1 MSGEDDFV
9 PRLGKPR
16 ALGGKAKTYLSRVL
30 RSAIVAGGGR
40 MPGRKPASRFTG
52 QRIGRGAG
60 VARTL
65 RSGRDLRAGYR
76 SRRVVVKVSTP
87 RLSGK
92 GMAAARAHLS
102 YVERDGVTRDGAA
115 GELYGP
121 DTDQADGKAFL
132 DRAQKGR
139 DVRQFRF
146 IVSAED
152 GMEYEDLKPLTR
164 RLMEQVEKDLGTR
177 LDWVA
182 VDHHNTGHPHTHI
195 IVRGRDDQ
203 DKDLI
208 IAKDYITRGLRE
220 RAGELVTLDLGPR
233 TDHDIRMRLVREVD
247 QERLTSLDRGLLAG
261 VDEEGLTSPCHWDSL
276 QQTARAGRLQS
287 LRRLGL
293 ADEVAPSRWHL
304 ADGME
309 ETLRRMGERGDIQR
323 ALYRAL
329 SEGGVERAPADLAV
343 FDPSAT
349 GQRPLVGRV
358 VRRGLGD
365 EQHDR
370 HYLVIDGVDG
380 RAHYVDL
387 GRGSATQPLAEGAV
401 VRVSRRSTEARPVD
415 RSVAAVADVNEGRYS
430 ASLHRAFDKEAVE
443 GFIQAHERRLEGL
456 RRAGAGP
463 ERQDDGS
470 WTIPEDHVERAAA
483 YEKKRAKDM
492 PVVVEVLSPLEV
504 EVQAGKDGATWLD
517 RELVAA
523 TPEPLRDAGFGR
535 TVRQALDQRRQWLIA
550 QGLARQEETRIVL
563 RAGFLSRLERREL
576 EAAIKA
582 IAQERNRAFV
592 ETRPGEK
599 IEGVYRRAVEL
610 GSGKLALIEKSREFT
625 LVPWRPVLDGQE
637 GKFVS
642 GVMRRSAISWTL
654 GRTRGGPVVE

>member
-1 MSGEDDFV
+1 MSGEDDFI

-16 ALGGKAKTYLSRVL
+16 ALGARSKSYLSRVL
-30 RSAIVAGGGR
+30 RSAILAGGGR
-40 MPGRKPASRFTG
+40 LPGPKPASRFTG

-87 RLSGK
+87 RLSGR
-92 GMAAARAHLS
+92 GLAAARAHLA
-102 YVERDGVTRDGAA
+102 YVQRDGVTRDGAP
-115 GELYGP
+115 GLLYGP
-121 DTDQADGKAFL
+121 DTDQADGRAFL
-132 DRAQKGR
+132 DRARKGK

-152 GMEYEDLKPLTR
+152 GAEYEHLKSLTR
-164 RLMEQVEKDLGTR
+164 RLMAQVERDLGTR

-203 DKDLI
+203 GKDLI

-220 RAGELVTLDLGPR
+220 RASELVTLDLGPR
-233 TDHDIRMRLVREVD
+233 TDHDIRMRLIREVE
-247 QERLTSLDRGLLAG
+247 QERLTSLDRGLIAA
-261 VDEEGLTSPCHWDSL
+261 VDEEGLVSPGHWDSL
-276 QQTARAGRLQS
+276 QQTARAGRLQT

-293 ADEVAPSRWHL
+293 AEEVAPSRWRL
-304 ADGME
+304 ADGVE

-323 ALYRAL
+323 TLYRAL
-329 SEGGVERAPADLAV
+329 AEGGVERAPADLAE
-343 FDPSAT
+343 FDPNAP

-365 EQHDR
+365 EQRDR
-370 HYLVIDGVDG
+370 HYLVVDGVDG

-387 GRGSATQPLAEGAV
+387 GRGSATERVAEGAV
-401 VRVSRRSTEARPVD
+401 VRVSRRSTDARPVD
-415 RSVAAVADVNEGRYS
+415 RSVAAVAEVNEGRYS
-430 ASLHRAFDKEAVE
+430 ASLHRALDKEAAQ

-470 WTIPEDHVERAAA
+470 WNIPEDHVERAAA
-483 YEKKRAKDM
+483 HEAKRARDT

-504 EVQAGKDGATWLD
+504 EVQAGRDGATWLD
-517 RELVAA
+517 RELVSA

-535 TVRQALDQRRQWLIA
+535 SVRQALDQRRRWLIA
-550 QGLARQEETRIVL
+550 EGLARQEETRVVL
-563 RAGFLSRLERREL
+563 RAGFLARLERREL
-576 EAAIKA
+576 EAAVNT
-582 IAQERNRAFV
+582 IAQERNRVFV
-592 ETRPGEK
+592 ETRSGEK
-599 IEGVYRRAVEL
+599 IEGVYRRAVAL
-610 GSGKLALIEKSREFT
+610 GSGKMALIEKSREFT

-637 GKFVS
+637 GKLVS

-654 GRTRGGPVVE
+654 GRTRGGPVIE